1 MNIDILFLK
10 DIEIYEELFQKAF
23 GQARSSISIATANV
37 KDVHVETGGGFSSIV
52 ELFEQI
58 ADKGIEIRLLH
69 SGVPSASFL
78 QHLKDSELIKIK
90 KFSMKR
96 CPRVHF
102 KAVIIDARKVFIGS
116 PNLTGAGMGAKSRY
130 RRNFELGM
138 LSGSEELV
146 DRVSEFFDAI
156 WEGKMCPECK
166 RTHVCPGPLE
176 KREL

>member
-52 ELFEQI
+52 KLFEQI

-78 QHLKDSELIKIK
+78 QHLKDSKLIKIK
-90 KFSMKR
+90 KFSMRR

-102 KAVIIDARKVFIGS
+102 KTVIIDAKKVF
-116 PNLTGAGMGAKSRY
+116 SR
-130 RRNFELGM
+130 F
-138 LSGSEELV
+138 
-146 DRVSEFFDAI
+146 
-156 WEGKMCPECK
+156 
-166 RTHVCPGPLE
+166 
-176 KREL
+176 